1 MAKPKTLAQLE
12 VIAEKVSENFILGKR
27 KTAWDAI
34 MGLSKTQQP
43 FVVGSVVVG
52 MVVGMPVNE
61 MAGDAGQQF
70 LTWLAAMAEAS
81 SSKPSSPSPKR
92 KAPNSL

>member
-12 VIAEKVSENFILGKR
+12 VIAEKVSEDFILGKR

-43 FVVGSVVVG
+43 FVVGSVV
-52 MVVGMPVNE
+52 
-61 MAGDAGQQF
+61 AGIVAGAEVDVRQQF

-81 SSKPSSPSPKR
+81 ARRPSNPSPK
-92 KAPNSL
+92 K

>member
-12 VIAEKVSENFILGKR
+12 VIAEKVSEDFILGKR

-34 MGLSKTQQP
+34 VGLSKTQQP
-43 FVVGSVVVG
+43 FVVGSVVA
-52 MVVGMPVNE
+52 GMPVNE

-70 LTWLAAMAEAS
+70 LSWLAAMAEASS

-92 KAPNSL
+92 KAPNSR